1 VRLRIDHRTSYAYAS
16 PLERGLQIVRLFPK
30 RHDGQEIVRWRVLGA
45 RGVELT
51 PFDDGLGNEAA
62 LADAPPGAR
71 NASIRVDGEVETRD
85 LGGFLNG
92 AFEPLPPAYYMR
104 STDLTAP
111 DATIAALSADVRG
124 DDGARAIALMH
135 AVRDRMEFR
144 VGATDATTPAVEAL
158 AAGAGVCQDHAH
170 VLAAA
175 CRAAGIPARY
185 VSGYLWTGVEQE
197 PASHA
202 WAEVFIADAGWFGLD
217 PANRII
223 VGAAHVRMASGL
235 DYAQAA
241 PITGVRAGGGAE
253 SLTVTLGVH
262 SAEHGQQQ

>member
-16 PLERGLQIVRLFPK
+16 PLERGLQVVRLFPK

-45 RGVELT
+45 RGQELA

-71 NASIRVDGEVETRD
+71 TASIRVDGEVETRD

-92 AFEPLPPAYYMR
+92 ASEPLPPAYFMR

-111 DATIAALSADVRG
+111 DETIAALGADLRG
-124 DDGARAIALMH
+124 GDGERAIALMH

-144 VGATDATTPAVEAL
+144 VGATDATTHAAEAL

-170 VLAAA
+170 VLVAAS
-175 CRAAGIPARY
+175 RAAGLPARY

-253 SLTVTLGVH
+253 SLSVTLGVH
-262 SAEHGQQQ
+262 SAEHGGQQ